1 MDLYLVVDC
10 ASITCHCRSLGQVD
24 RLVPPGLERTLA
36 SSAGVAL
43 AGAEVNA
50 RNLGGPIRLRG
61 AAANYNLA
69 AIATL
74 VEELGVPDPVEIVPK
89 PKGVKNVTVLSRRW
103 VVDPKSP
110 Y

>member
-1 MDLYLVVDC
+1 M
-10 ASITCHCRSLGQVD
+10 
-24 RLVPPGLERTLA
+24 
-36 SSAGVAL
+36 

-61 AAANYNLA
+61 VAANYNLA

-74 VEELGVPDPVEIVPK
+74 VEGLGVPDPVEIVPK
-89 PKGVKNVTVLSRRW
+89 PKGGKNFTVLSRRW
-103 VVDPKSP
+103 VVDPKSL